1 MAKAKELSKRPKEET
16 ETPERTE
23 TLLSLDGLR
32 KYECISEK
40 QKEEACK
47 ALRVVPQSVKEHNMT
62 TLLLQV
68 ALKSV
73 VPSFSFGAASLNG
86 CTITKV
92 HAYKPAGDSD

>member
-47 ALRVVPQSVKEHNMT
+47 ALRVVPQSVKEHIT
-62 TLLLQV
+62 AVTSSSQV
-68 ALKSV
+68 GGTEFLFWSCFFKWLYNYQST
-73 VPSFSFGAASLNG
+73 
-86 CTITKV
+86 CI
-92 HAYKPAGDSD
+92 